1 LATELTAEDVE
12 KYVQRRKAEGAKN
25 ATINRVGEILRRS
38 FKLARLT
45 PPDMVHL
52 SEKNNTRQG
61 FFGDQEFRALH
72 SYLPNDLK
80 DFCHFAYLTGWR
92 RNEIRSLR
100 WADVEENTIR
110 LRGENAKNRNPRCV
124 LLAGELKQI
133 LERRQQE
140 RLVDGVLTSLVF
152 YRSGEPI
159 GEFKKSGATACL
171 AAGLGAMTCPKCGQP
186 GQKGQQTRCLQCKK
200 QRTYAGKIFHD
211 FRRTAARNLVRAG
224 VSERTCM
231 EILGHKTRSMFDRYN
246 ITSEKD
252 LAEAMERLERF
263 HQARERKV
271 VPIVAAR

>member
-1 LATELTAEDVE
+1 
-12 KYVQRRKAEGAKN
+12 
-25 ATINRVGEILRRS
+25 
-38 FKLARLT
+38 
-45 PPDMVHL
+45 MVHL

-124 LLAGELKQI
+124 VLAGELKQI

-152 YRSGEPI
+152 HRSGEPI

-171 AAGLGAMTCPKCGQP
+171 AAG
-186 GQKGQQTRCLQCKK
+186 KK